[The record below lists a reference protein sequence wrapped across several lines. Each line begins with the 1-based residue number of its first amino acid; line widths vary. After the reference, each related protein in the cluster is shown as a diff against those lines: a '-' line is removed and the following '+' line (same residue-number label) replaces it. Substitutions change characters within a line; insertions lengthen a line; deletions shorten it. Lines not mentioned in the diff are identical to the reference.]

1 MIDLDSLVDFAT
13 KIFPNRNWRSPID
26 RLIACARARKGEALD
41 AVARELKVS
50 KKSVDQLVRSKD
62 PVSEALDVRASNL
75 GEDYAKKAKKTLG
88 QMLLGRAA
96 EVVFE
101 KIYRAAMHSQEFEL
115 VDLRESR
122 SDTDYRVLNGSKR
135 PVYRINIKFHG
146 ASFRQAEDWVGLKP
160 ENCFPLATYKI
171 YSALKKQEE
180 EHLPYVFVIVGIRNL
195 IAEDIGEQLPSNYI
209 AHLAVLMASKRVTG
223 KRGIED
229 AIVDRIATEGHKTL
243 FETME
248 RLEKADWFVLSA
260 RRADRLLREKLYDR
274 VFALRVRGF
283 AQHFRR
289 AELDMHFSLS
299 EDLTPL
305 DRFLNTLKI
314 EGQTKVASMLERGAL

>member
-1 MIDLDSLVDFAT
+1 MIDLYSLIDFS
-13 KIFPNRNWRSPID
+13 IELFPNRNWPSPLD
-26 RLIACARARKGEALD
+26 RLVACARVRKGENLD
-41 AVARELKVS
+41 AVSRELKVS
-50 KKSVDQLVRSKD
+50 KKIVGQLVKSND
-62 PVSEALDVRASNL
+62 PVSDALSVRAIDI
-75 GEDYAKKAKKTLG
+75 GEDYFKKAKKTLG

-135 PVYRINIKFHG
+135 PIYRINIKFHG
-146 ASFRQAEDWVGLKP
+146 ASFRLAEDWVGLKP
-160 ENCFPLATYKI
+160 DNCFPLATYKI
-171 YSALKKQEE
+171 YGALQKQEE
-180 EHLPYVFVIVGIRNL
+180 EHLPYVFIIVGIRNL
-195 IAEDIGEQLPSNYI
+195 IAEGIGEELPPTYI
-209 AHLAVLMASKRVTG
+209 EHMTVLMASKRVRG

-229 AIVDRIATEGHKTL
+229 AIIDRIAREGHKT
-243 FETME
+243 FSETTA

-260 RRADRLLREKLYDR
+260 RRADKLMREKLYDR

-289 AELDMHFSLS
+289 AELDMHFALS

-305 DRFLNTLKI
+305 DKFLNTLKI